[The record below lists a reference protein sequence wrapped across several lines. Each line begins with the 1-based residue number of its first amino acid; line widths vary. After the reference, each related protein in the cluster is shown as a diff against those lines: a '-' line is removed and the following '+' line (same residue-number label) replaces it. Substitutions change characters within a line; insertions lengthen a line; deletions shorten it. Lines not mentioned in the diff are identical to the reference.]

1 MSEFDLL
8 VVGDCNPDLVLRG
21 GDVEPAFGQVERV
34 VDDAELTVG
43 GSGAIVACGAA
54 RLGLR
59 TALASLVGADPLGRL
74 MLDALGERGVDASG
88 VVVRPEARTGVT
100 VVLVRGSDRA
110 ILTALGTI
118 SELTA
123 ELADRQLLQAAQH
136 VHVSS
141 YFLQHGLRPGLAGL
155 LREARSA
162 GASTSI
168 DPNWDPSE
176 QWDGGL
182 LDLLGET
189 SILFL
194 NAEEARRIAGV
205 ADVEEAARMLSRDG
219 GVLVVVKLGADG
231 GLAVDGGRV
240 IRSPAVAVEEVDSVG
255 AGDSFDAGFL
265 AGHLAGRPPEESLRL
280 ANACGALSMRAAGG
294 TGAQPTLAEA
304 TLAEATQ

>member
-1 MSEFDLL
+1 MTELDLL

-21 GDVEPAFGQVERV
+21 GDVEPAFGQVERLV
-34 VDDAELTVG
+34 EEGELTIG
-43 GSGAIVACGAA
+43 GSGAIASCGAA

-59 TALASLVGADPLGRL
+59 TALASVVGADPLGRF
-74 MLDALGERGVDASG
+74 MLDALGERGVDVSG
-88 VVVRPEARTGVT
+88 VVVHPDARTGIS

-123 ELADRQLLQAAQH
+123 DLVDRQLLRGARH
-136 VHVSS
+136 VHISS
-141 YFLQHGLRPGLAGL
+141 YFLHDGLRSDLAGL

-176 QWDGGL
+176 EWDGGL
-182 LDLLGET
+182 LDLLEET
-189 SILFL
+189 TILFL
-194 NAEEARRIAGV
+194 NAEEARRITRIDDA
-205 ADVEEAARMLSRDG
+205 EEAARVLARDG
-219 GVLVVVKLGADG
+219 AALVVVKLGAEG
-231 GLAVDGGRV
+231 ALAVHGGHV
-240 IRSPAVAVEEVDSVG
+240 IRSAPVAVEGVDSVG
-255 AGDSFDAGFL
+255 AGDNFDAGFL
-265 AGHLAGRPPEESLRL
+265 FGHLAGRPTEESLRL

-304 TLAEATQ
+304 TA

>member
-1 MSEFDLL
+1 MTELDLL

-34 VDDAELTVG
+34 VDDGELTMG

-59 TALASLVGADPLGRL
+59 TALASVVGADPLGRF
-74 MLDALGERGVDASG
+74 MLGALGERGVDTSG
-88 VVVRPEARTGVT
+88 VLVHPEERTGVS

-110 ILTALGTI
+110 IITALGTI

-123 ELADRQLLQAAQH
+123 DLVDRQLLRAARH

-141 YFLQHGLRPGLAGL
+141 YFLHHGLRPGLAGL
-155 LREARSA
+155 LREARRV

-176 QWDGGL
+176 EWDGGL
-182 LDLLGET
+182 LELLGET
-189 SILFL
+189 SILFV
-194 NAEEARRIAGV
+194 NAEEARRIAAV
-205 ADVEEAARMLSRDG
+205 ADLEEAAGVLSRDG
-219 GVLVVVKLGADG
+219 SVLVVLKLGAEG
-231 GLAVDGGRV
+231 ALAVDGGRI
-240 IRSPAVAVEEVDSVG
+240 IRSAAVAVEEVDSIG

-265 AGHLAGRPPEESLRL
+265 AGHLSGRPPGESLRL
-280 ANACGALSMRAAGG
+280 ANTCGALSMRAAGG

-304 TLAEATQ
+304 TA